1 MAKKKLD
8 IDFGKAFQ
16 ELEETAAWF
25 ERGEPDVEEGLK
37 RFAAAMDIAAT
48 LKTHLE
54 EAQNRVR
61 EIRAAHE
68 VAEASK
74 DEEAD

>member
-8 IDFGKAFQ
+8 TDFGKAFQ
-16 ELEETAAWF
+16 ELEETATWF

-37 RFAAAMDIAAT
+37 RFAKAMEIAST
-48 LKTHLE
+48 LKSYLE

-68 VAEASK
+68 GESTESK
-74 DEEAD
+74 DEE